1 MYYKEYVAETI
12 GIFNHPWNCEINKTR
27 RILKFRNKNRN
38 RTWLL
43 VSKAFNNQIIENPN
57 EYSFEKLIAV
67 SYKMVQDIP
76 DSSGF
81 VDEQSASFPGREED
95 RKTLFC
101 LTSSLALFAARAA

>member
-1 MYYKEYVAETI
+1 
-12 GIFNHPWNCEINKTR
+12 
-27 RILKFRNKNRN
+27 
-38 RTWLL
+38 
-43 VSKAFNNQIIENPN
+43 
-57 EYSFEKLIAV
+57 
-67 SYKMVQDIP
+67 MVQDIP